1 MIWAAKHDICLEGTA
16 PWFAQGRTMKAM
28 EHTARIPHTASTA
41 RTAHTAAVTPRFTDV
56 IFDYCGVLIDWR
68 ARRTIEGLYPP
79 GVVDMFFDPSD
90 PHGVAYYD
98 DLADLGWS
106 EERIIAD
113 YEREHG
119 PAVAWIMRLYFE
131 FQRLG
136 FYDMI
141 DGMPMLLRDLHERGV
156 RLWGLT
162 NFTARGA
169 AAMRGKYPWLNLL
182 GGTVV
187 SASEGVAKPDPR
199 IYDIAISR
207 FHLDPARTLFVD
219 DGTRNVLAARA
230 AGLQAVQF
238 ESAAQ
243 IRALTLG

>member
-1 MIWAAKHDICLEGTA
+1 MAI
-16 PWFAQGRTMKAM
+16 QRRTMKAM
-28 EHTARIPHTASTA
+28 EHTAHT
-41 RTAHTAAVTPRFTDV
+41 TPRYTDV
-56 IFDYCGVLIDWR
+56 IFDYCGVLIDWC

-79 GVVDMFFDPSD
+79 GVVDMFFDPAD

-141 DGMPMLLRDLHERGV
+141 DGMPTLMRDLHARGV

-162 NFTARGA
+162 NFTVRGVRE
-169 AAMRGKYPWLNLL
+169 MHGKYPWLNLL
-182 GGTVV
+182 GGTVI
-187 SASEGVAKPDPR
+187 SAQEGVAKPDPR
-199 IYDIAISR
+199 IYDIAIGR
-207 FHLDPARTLFVD
+207 FHLDPAQTLFVD
-219 DGTRNVLAARA
+219 DNACNVLAARA
-230 AGLQAVQF
+230 AGLQAVRF
-238 ESAAQ
+238 ESAAR
-243 IRALTLG
+243 IRALTLD